1 MTPSTKTAM
10 PRQDDDR
17 IQTLHPE
24 KGKQGVRIERA
35 KYEPM
40 RRAILAAVPRLEAGI
55 SFKELKEAVRPHLAA
70 AGFPPEASVNWYL
83 VTVKQD
89 LEARGTIEQVPG
101 VRPQHLR
108 RP

>member
-1 MTPSTKTAM
+1 MTPTTKTAM

-24 KGKQGVRIERA
+24 GKQGVRIERA

-40 RRAILAAVPRLEAGI
+40 RRAILAAVPRRRAGI
-55 SFKELKEAVRPHLAA
+55 SFEELKEAVRPHLAA
-70 AGFPPEASVNWYL
+70 SGFPREASVNWYL

-89 LEARGTIEQVPG
+89 LEARGTIERVPG